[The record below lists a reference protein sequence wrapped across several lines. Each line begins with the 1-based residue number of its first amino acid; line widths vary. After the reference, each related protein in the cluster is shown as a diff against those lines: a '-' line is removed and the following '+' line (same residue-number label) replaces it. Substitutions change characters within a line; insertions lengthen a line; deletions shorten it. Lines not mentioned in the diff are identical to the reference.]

1 MRMDVDTFDYIL
13 SKIER
18 YLVKKWCNLHTDPIL
33 PEQRLVVCI
42 RFLATGHTYSQLS
55 FSFRMGV
62 STVQKIVI
70 EVMDVIWKI
79 LFPVHMPIPTR
90 DHFMKIAE
98 QFHAKWGFP
107 HCLGSIDGR
116 HVRIKKPSKSFA
128 KYYNYK
134 NFFSVVFQAC
144 VDANY
149 KYICIDVGG
158 CGSQSDGCTYRFS
171 TLKRAIDEK
180 KLKIPAM
187 KRIKNSTCEIPFFFV
202 GDGAYP
208 LSNNLMKPFPGKK
221 LSRDQILFNRKLSR
235 ARAVVENAFGYTC
248 QKWRI
253 FYTTIQTSPITV
265 NKLIKSTCLL
275 HNIIIDREGCIK
287 KLLLQLTHLKRLKKQ
302 IFLVMTLKVKNN
314 YCDNS
319 NYVYISRL
327 PTNVNSVCIEELNT
341 AIPENPE
348 GNLVDL
354 FSDEAEEGGGG
365 DDYGD
370 DYSDDHGDEHGDDHG
385 DDHGFE
391 KEKEIESE
399 KEEASLLNNAWLDMP
414 NFKKPS
420 KKFSSPPS
428 TQRKR
433 SASQDKY
440 EFDEDQLIETSGKN
454 AVANNI
460 RFFQT
465 LIPHV
470 LEIEADD
477 ILEFRNEVHGI
488 VQSYAHPTSNGKKK
502 RKKIDSNEIINL
514 TRSSDSNQVQNKKEK
529 DEDKE
534 NMKKKIRSLQQKVK
548 ELTKDNSKRL
558 TDCNNYG
565 SEHVRFNPP
574 VYGTSFDRQFYAS
587 THPSTMTCSTN
598 HYDMPTYS
606 PLPLISSA
614 VLNRPNLCV
623 QPNQPM
629 SSLPRSS
636 SAAPDLPSSQETV
649 VHNHH
654 SYSPW
659 PFPISNSLL
668 PKARDHNCQLLPKA
682 QDHNRQ
688 LLPKAQGHNRHFF
701 ITAQG
706 HNRHFLIRAQG
717 HNRHFFTKARGHD
730 RLLPPPARD
739 RDRRHQQKI
748 LHFRQALHQGRIVSM
763 ADSMKTKNL

>member
-1 MRMDVDTFDYIL
+1 MSISELDEKLIQ
-13 SKIER
+13 E
-18 YLVKKWCNLHTDPIL
+18 
-33 PEQRLVVCI
+33 
-42 RFLATGHTYSQLS
+42 
-55 FSFRMGV
+55 
-62 STVQKIVI
+62 VQKRPALYI
-70 EVMDVIWKI
+70 K
-79 LFPVHMPIPTR
+79 
-90 DHFMKIAE
+90 DHPDYLKSKVKGQEWQKIAILLGTDKKTLTT
-98 QFHAKWGFP
+98 KW
-107 HCLGSIDGR
+107 
-116 HVRIKKPSKSFA
+116 KSFTA
-128 KYYNYK
+128 K
-134 NFFSVVFQAC
+134 F
-144 VDANY
+144 
-149 KYICIDVGG
+149 
-158 CGSQSDGCTYRFS
+158 
-171 TLKRAIDEK
+171 KREFDK
-180 KLKIPAM
+180 S
-187 KRIKNSTCEIPFFFV
+187 KRKS
-202 GDGAYP
+202 GDGAASVYK
-208 LSNNLMKPFPGKK
+208 SNWPHY
-221 LSRDQILFNRKLSR
+221 
-235 ARAVVENAFGYTC
+235 E
-248 QKWRI
+248 
-253 FYTTIQTSPITV
+253 
-265 NKLIKSTCLL
+265 
-275 HNIIIDREGCIK
+275 
-287 KLLLQLTHLKRLKKQ
+287 LLLFLK
-302 IFLVMTLKVKNN
+302 
-314 YCDNS
+314 D
-319 NYVYISRL
+319 
-327 PTNVNSVCIEELNT
+327 T

-502 RKKIDSNEIINL
+502 RKKIDSN
-514 TRSSDSNQVQNKKEK
+514 
-529 DEDKE
+529 E

>member
-1 MRMDVDTFDYIL
+1 MSISELDEKLIQ
-13 SKIER
+13 E
-18 YLVKKWCNLHTDPIL
+18 
-33 PEQRLVVCI
+33 
-42 RFLATGHTYSQLS
+42 
-55 FSFRMGV
+55 
-62 STVQKIVI
+62 VQKRPALYI
-70 EVMDVIWKI
+70 K
-79 LFPVHMPIPTR
+79 
-90 DHFMKIAE
+90 DHPDYLKSKVKGQEWEKIAILLGTDKKTLTT
-98 QFHAKWGFP
+98 KW
-107 HCLGSIDGR
+107 
-116 HVRIKKPSKSFA
+116 KSFTA
-128 KYYNYK
+128 KFK
-134 NFFSVVFQAC
+134 REFDKS
-144 VDANY
+144 
-149 KYICIDVGG
+149 KRK
-158 CGSQSDGCTYRFS
+158 SD
-171 TLKRAIDEK
+171 
-180 KLKIPAM
+180 
-187 KRIKNSTCEIPFFFV
+187 
-202 GDGAYP
+202 DGAASVYK
-208 LSNNLMKPFPGKK
+208 SNWPHY
-221 LSRDQILFNRKLSR
+221 
-235 ARAVVENAFGYTC
+235 E
-248 QKWRI
+248 
-253 FYTTIQTSPITV
+253 
-265 NKLIKSTCLL
+265 
-275 HNIIIDREGCIK
+275 
-287 KLLLQLTHLKRLKKQ
+287 LLLFLK
-302 IFLVMTLKVKNN
+302 
-314 YCDNS
+314 D
-319 NYVYISRL
+319 
-327 PTNVNSVCIEELNT
+327 T

-354 FSDEAEEGGGG
+354 FSDEAEEGGG
-365 DDYGD
+365 
-370 DYSDDHGDEHGDDHG
+370 G

-488 VQSYAHPTSNGKKK
+488 VQK
-502 RKKIDSNEIINL
+502 NL
-514 TRSSDSNQVQNKKEK
+514 
-529 DEDKE
+529 
-534 NMKKKIRSLQQKVK
+534 KKKIRSLQQKVK
-548 ELTKDNSKRL
+548 ELTKDNLKRL

-668 PKARDHNCQLLPKA
+668 PKARDHNCQLLPEA

-688 LLPKAQGHNRHFF
+688 LLPKARGYNRHFF

-730 RLLPPPARD
+730 RLLPPTA
-739 RDRRHQQKI
+739 
-748 LHFRQALHQGRIVSM
+748 
-763 ADSMKTKNL
+763 